1 MSPLKLLPQLLCAA
15 VFGTMVPAVAQL
27 NTEFQITK
35 VEPSFIPSPSY
46 TGPRYDKRGSKAK
59 EWLEVEVTFDWKP
72 RAKDPSYTDELTF
85 NYYILLKN
93 ESKEAPK
100 GTLLIGSV
108 THTSIPQDKNM
119 HSVVY
124 VSPRSLERF
133 FEGRVPA
140 TAGAAVAAVA
150 VTISKQGQI
159 VAEHVGGSF
168 KSQWWTSPSFQQTSG
183 YVLNK
188 SQTPFAP
195 LEWDYYEAIKSDAAG
210 R

>member
-15 VFGTMVPAVAQL
+15 IVATAVPAVAQL

-35 VEPSFIPSPSY
+35 VEPAFLPSPTYS
-46 TGPRYDKRGSKAK
+46 GPRYDKRGSKAK
-59 EWLEVEVTFDWKP
+59 DWLEVEVTFDWKP
-72 RAKDPSYTDELTF
+72 RAKEPLYTDELTF

-93 ESKEAPK
+93 ESKDAPK

-108 THTSIPQDKNM
+108 THVSIPQDKNM

-124 VSPRSLERF
+124 VSPRTLERF
-133 FEGRVPA
+133 FGGRVPG

-150 VTISKQGQI
+150 VTISNQGQI
-159 VAEHVGGSF
+159 VAESAGGTF
-168 KSQWWTSPSFQQTSG
+168 KSQWWTSFQQTPG

-195 LEWDYYEAIKSDAAG
+195 LEWDYYEAIKADAAG